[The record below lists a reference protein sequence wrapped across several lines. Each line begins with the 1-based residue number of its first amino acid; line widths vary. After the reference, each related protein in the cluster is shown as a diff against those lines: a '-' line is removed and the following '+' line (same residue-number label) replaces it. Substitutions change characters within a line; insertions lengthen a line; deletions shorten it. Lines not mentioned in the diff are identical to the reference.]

1 MPDYGTL
8 NGQPVGP
15 DLPPPVPC
23 ERCGHPV
30 WLGQGV
36 VAFKKAPSFHVFP
49 DRDLRLEL
57 RSRLWELSL
66 LRCPAARGRSTRTR
80 APRSRSSLLA
90 ASKRP
95 YDQG

>member
-1 MPDYGTL
+1 MIPSMDHDLIDMPDYGTL

-66 LRCPAARGRSTRTR
+66 LTMPGSPWSLNPHACP
-80 APRSRSSLLA
+80 
-90 ASKRP
+90 KVEE
-95 YDQG
+95 